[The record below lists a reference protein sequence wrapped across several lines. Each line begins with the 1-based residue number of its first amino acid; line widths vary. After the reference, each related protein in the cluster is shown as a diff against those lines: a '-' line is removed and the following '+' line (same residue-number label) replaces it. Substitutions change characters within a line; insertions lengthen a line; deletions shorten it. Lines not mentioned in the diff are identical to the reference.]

1 MKLRDP
7 RHLPAV
13 AWPAVLAALLLAAL
27 AVLLGQHAAAELG
40 WIGAASWLRSA
51 RAALDDAQPSGWVLA
66 GGIAA
71 VLLGLWFLIAACFP
85 ARRSHL
91 RADGPGDL
99 WVSPRVIE
107 ALASDAAGR
116 APGVLHASSELRGR
130 RLKVKAL
137 LARGHEAAVA
147 DILEAVG
154 ERLRGLAELEVAVQ
168 AKEASR

>member
-7 RHLPAV
+7 RRMPA
-13 AWPAVLAALLLAAL
+13 ATWPAVLAALLLAGLAL
-27 AVLLGQHAAAELG
+27 LLAQHAAAELG
-40 WIGAASWLRSA
+40 WTGADSWLRTA
-51 RAALDDAQPSGWVLA
+51 RAALEDSQPSVWVLT

-71 VLLGLWFLIAACFP
+71 ALLGLWFLIAAFTP

-116 APGVLHASSELRGR
+116 APGVLHASSELRRR

-137 LARGHEAAVA
+137 LASGQEAAVA
-147 DILEAVG
+147 DVLETVG
-154 ERLRGLAELEVAVQ
+154 ERLQGLAELEVAVQ